1 MRLGEEYVE
10 LYRSLVLLDFYF
22 HLQNRIAC
30 QNQSKQGMKIFR
42 IIDIFVDCNKISFKI
57 VLKNLQD

>member
-22 HLQNRIAC
+22 RF
-30 QNQSKQGMKIFR
+30 QNQSKQR
-42 IIDIFVDCNKISFKI
+42 DEDIQNH
-57 VLKNLQD
+57 

>member
-22 HLQNRIAC
+22 RF
-30 QNQSKQGMKIFR
+30 QNQSKQR
-42 IIDIFVDCNKISFKI
+42 DEDIQNHRYFCR
-57 VLKNLQD
+57 LQ

>member
-22 HLQNRIAC
+22 RLQNRIAC
-30 QNQSKQGMKIFR
+30 ENQSKQR
-42 IIDIFVDCNKISFKI
+42 DEDIQNH
-57 VLKNLQD
+57 